1 MESAIEAGRTEPA
14 FFTAALLWW
23 FELARSQSTWEI
35 GERRREPQS
44 SVSWGKQT
52 RNLSTRLPREQP
64 HSHSCKKK

>member
-1 MESAIEAGRTEPA
+1 VPSNNCCYSFPHPPQDGVLGDRSITVMESAIEAGRTEPA

-44 SVSWGKQT
+44 S
-52 RNLSTRLPREQP
+52 
-64 HSHSCKKK
+64 

>member
-44 SVSWGKQT
+44 S
-52 RNLSTRLPREQP
+52 
-64 HSHSCKKK
+64 